1 MLTDMQRVQTKMTSH
16 AGAYTHSPDRHLW
29 LVLITAISLLAASIG
44 VSPALAAEDVWADL
58 KPDLFEDRTINDGS
72 EWLALDAPY
81 RAHDAALVPIKI
93 VALKRQASDT
103 YIKSITLVIDKNPAP
118 LAAVFKLSRESGL
131 ASVSTRVRVNA
142 YTHIRAIAETS
153 DGSLFMVSRFVK
165 ASGGCS
171 APSQKN
177 LNESLAKMGLMKLRQ
192 YSPIPSAD
200 GATKR
205 VHEAQLMIRHP
216 NTSGLQ
222 MDQITGYYIPAHFV
236 DEIEVRHGDKT
247 VLSIEGAISLS
258 EDPTVRFHYVSE
270 GEGELTARIE
280 DTEGN
285 VFEKSWPVAPAPAIN

>member
-1 MLTDMQRVQTKMTSH
+1 MMSKVASYRK
-16 AGAYTHSPDRHLW
+16 GPDLHIW
-29 LVLITAISLLAASIG
+29 VVLISALSVLTVGLWTA
-44 VSPALAAEDVWADL
+44 PAGAAEDIWAEL
-58 KPDLFEDRTINDGS
+58 KPDLFEDRPINDGS

-118 LAAVFKLSRESGL
+118 LAAVFNLTRESGL

-192 YSPIPSAD
+192 YSPVP
-200 GATKR
+200 ATEGTSKPL
-205 VHEAQLMIRHP
+205 HEAQLMIRHP

-236 DEIEVRHGDKT
+236 DEIEIRHGNKT

-285 VFEKSWPVAPAPAIN
+285 VFEKSWPVAPAQAMN